1 MLNTFNKK
9 IISPIK
15 EKLKKKIEGRSNLN
29 LFFRAIIHFFLY
41 LVSSNFRK
49 KKYLVDPP
57 SEFFYKYIKL
67 INYFSFLLIGV
78 ARYLKKKKIFIS
90 INNENNNSIGHV
102 YAEIGLIKKIQHTDD
117 NYSSSKILFLTSKKE
132 ILVGTRDIFETKNFK
147 ILFGGLKRI
156 FFTFVAIKDPSVSI
170 DGSVGHSNYYLG
182 RKYSHRFCYNNL
194 TKRRSKFMSNNGNFF
209 PNKDKLSNY
218 CEEKSYLLQK
228 LNISKKYIII
238 QIKTSNING
247 TLKPYNPNLL
257 LKTIK
262 YFQHKDYQIVFAG
275 REKLPDDFLKKSIIN
290 YANSKYTSPLN
301 DLLLVEG
308 CSFVICSGSGFSEI
322 PYSLDKP
329 LLIFNVHH
337 ISQYFG
343 NRTILLPTL
352 LSRRHKKFNA
362 KLQHLY
368 LCTYGPTCGYNKFDD
383 FYIHHMPTSE
393 EVFMAAKEIEEMMSD
408 NIPPFTTL
416 QKKIHDNNSFQLLYY
431 GLSRISNFFLTKHA
445 YFFEE

>member
-49 KKYLVDPP
+49 KKCLVDPP

-170 DGSVGHSNYYLG
+170 DGSVGHSNYY
-182 RKYSHRFCYNNL
+182 
-194 TKRRSKFMSNNGNFF
+194 
-209 PNKDKLSNY
+209 
-218 CEEKSYLLQK
+218 
-228 LNISKKYIII
+228 
-238 QIKTSNING
+238 
-247 TLKPYNPNLL
+247 
-257 LKTIK
+257 
-262 YFQHKDYQIVFAG
+262 
-275 REKLPDDFLKKSIIN
+275 
-290 YANSKYTSPLN
+290 
-301 DLLLVEG
+301 
-308 CSFVICSGSGFSEI
+308 
-322 PYSLDKP
+322 
-329 LLIFNVHH
+329 
-337 ISQYFG
+337 
-343 NRTILLPTL
+343 
-352 LSRRHKKFNA
+352 
-362 KLQHLY
+362 
-368 LCTYGPTCGYNKFDD
+368 
-383 FYIHHMPTSE
+383 
-393 EVFMAAKEIEEMMSD
+393 
-408 NIPPFTTL
+408 
-416 QKKIHDNNSFQLLYY
+416 
-431 GLSRISNFFLTKHA
+431 
-445 YFFEE
+445 